1 MSSTIAL
8 SRVHF
13 PVTAL
18 GPGRRL
24 GIWFQG
30 CSIRCPGCI
39 SGDTW
44 RFSADGIEVRQVV
57 EQLQG
62 WLEVCDGV
70 TISGGEPFDQP
81 EALVELLQ
89 HIRVRRQ
96 TNVLVYSGHPIE
108 DIDAVLQ
115 RTQGLIDVLISD
127 PYLVHEPQTKPLRG
141 SDNQRVHLL
150 TPLGADLFDPHIG
163 QSARSERYLDVM
175 FDEDGTA
182 WLAGIPVRGDLPR
195 LRAILAQQGHQAHTS
210 QVPETP

>member
-1 MSSTIAL
+1 MSIAL

-44 RFSADGIEVRQVV
+44 RFSADGIEVPQVV

-62 WLEVCDGV
+62 WLEVCSGV

-81 EALVELLQ
+81 EALVELLR
-89 HIRVRRQ
+89 HIRARRQ
-96 TNVLVYSGHPIE
+96 TNVLVYTGHPLE
-108 DIDAVLQ
+108 DINPVLQ
-115 RTQGLIDVLISD
+115 RTQGLIDALISD
-127 PYLVHEPQTKPLRG
+127 PYRLHETQTKPLRG
-141 SDNQRVHLL
+141 SDNQRLHLL
-150 TPLGADLFDPHIG
+150 TPLGADLFSRYVG
-163 QSARSERYLDVM
+163 ESAQSERLLDVM
-175 FDEDGTA
+175 FDEHGTA
-182 WLAGIPVRGDLPR
+182 WFAGVPQRGDLPR
-195 LRAILAQQGHQAHTS
+195 LHAILAQQGHQAHTS
-210 QVPETP
+210 QVPEVP

>member
-1 MSSTIAL
+1 MNIAL

-44 RFSADGIEVRQVV
+44 RFSAHGIEVQQVV
-57 EQLQG
+57 EQLQP

-81 EALVELLQ
+81 EALVQLLQ
-89 HIRVRRQ
+89 RVSARRQ
-96 TNVLVYSGHPIE
+96 TNVLVYSGHAVE
-108 DIDAVLQ
+108 DINPVLQ
-115 RTQGLIDVLISD
+115 RAQGLIDALISD
-127 PYLVHEPQTKPLRG
+127 PYQPKQPQTMPLRG
-141 SDNQRVHLL
+141 SDNQRLHLL
-150 TPLGADLFDPHIG
+150 TPLGVALF
-163 QSARSERYLDVM
+163 SRYECAAVPLVRHLDVM

-182 WLAGIPVRGDLPR
+182 WLTGIPHRGDLPR
-195 LRAILAQQGHQAHTS
+195 LQELLVREGHQAHTS